1 MVDCSPDKHFMLD
14 YGKETASGVFTQKV
28 SVVNIGLFL
37 APDNHVINIFMLSMN
52 FEADYQH
59 I

>member
-1 MVDCSPDKHFMLD
+1 MLD